1 METGRTMHLKL
12 SRPIGIYEKALPAD
26 LSWEERLVH
35 AAKAGYDYVEIS
47 IDESDSRLARLDWTG
62 SEIAALRQAIT
73 NTDIPILTMCLSAH
87 RKYPL
92 GSASPEIRKRGLDI
106 FRKAIDFA
114 REIGLRIIQ
123 VTGYD
128 VFYEQSDD
136 QTEARFF
143 EGMHQGVW
151 WASQAGVMLGLE
163 NVDTPFVESLDKA
176 LRVVHEV
183 NSPWFHLY
191 PDMGN
196 LVAAGYYPPDEFRLA
211 KNHLVAVHVKDAL
224 PRVIRGVPFE
234 EGDVPLLETFRALAQ
249 IGFHGP
255 LTVEMWADKSI
266 DVDPLSAV
274 IEARK
279 LVETLIKGA
288 QTE

>member
-1 METGRTMHLKL
+1 METGCTMHLKL

-62 SEIAALRQAIT
+62 SEIAALHQAIT

-92 GSASPEIRKRGLDI
+92 GSSSPEIRKRGLDI

-114 REIGLRIIQ
+114 GEIGLRIIQ
-123 VTGYD
+123 VNGYD
-128 VFYEQSDD
+128 VFYEQGDD

-143 EGMHQGVW
+143 EGMHQGVR

-196 LVAAGYYPPDEFRLA
+196 LVAAGYYPPDEFPLA

-224 PRVIRGVPFE
+224 PGVVRGVPFE
-234 EGDVPLLETFRALAQ
+234 KGNVPFTETFQALVQ

-255 LTVEMWADKSI
+255 LTVEMWADKGT
-266 DVDPLSAV
+266 DVDPLRAV

-279 LVETLIKGA
+279 LVETLTKRA

>member
-1 METGRTMHLKL
+1 METGSTMHLKL

-73 NTDIPILTMCLSAH
+73 NTDIPLLTMCLSAH

-114 REIGLRIIQ
+114 GEIGLRIIQ
-123 VTGYD
+123 VNGYD

-266 DVDPLSAV
+266 DVDPLSAA

-279 LVETLIKGA
+279 LVETLTKRA

>member
-1 METGRTMHLKL
+1 MEKGCTMHLKL

>member
-1 METGRTMHLKL
+1 METGSTMHLKL

-73 NTDIPILTMCLSAH
+73 NTDIPIVTMCLSAH